1 MLRFR
6 WRTDG
11 SVFERDD
18 DKVEAAPE
26 SLTRKERISSVERYE
41 TDRKEG
47 ENSDETQV
55 FGIHSPLLPE
65 SGGQF
70 KFSNPLIMGADLT
83 ESRSIFRWTVPV
95 KKTCCIQ
102 FLLITVLQS
111 AADLTV

>member
-6 WRTDG
+6 WRRDG
-11 SVFERDD
+11 SVFERDG

-26 SLTRKERISSVERYE
+26 SLTRKERISSGERHE

-65 SGGQF
+65 SVGQF
-70 KFSNPLIMGADLT
+70 KFSSPFIRGAKFT
-83 ESRSIFRWTVPV
+83 ESRSIFPWTVLL
-95 KKTCCIQ
+95 KTRCIQ

>member
-11 SVFERDD
+11 SIFERDD

-26 SLTRKERISSVERYE
+26 SLTRKERISSGERHE

-55 FGIHSPLLPE
+55 FAIHSPLLPE
-65 SGGQF
+65 SVAQHF
-70 KFSNPLIMGADLT
+70 PVDSSAENALYTIFADHGLAKRGRFDSLGT
-83 ESRSIFRWTVPV
+83 
-95 KKTCCIQ
+95 
-102 FLLITVLQS
+102 
-111 AADLTV
+111 